1 MFYFHGHKHI
11 TFIQYKYFHLIITC
25 LAHPVVYLD
34 ALVITL
40 VFEADK
46 IISIFKLTI
55 DTQFSW

>member
-11 TFIQYKYFHLIITC
+11 TFIQYKYFHLIIIC
-25 LAHPVVYLD
+25 LAHPLVYLD
-34 ALVITL
+34 ALVLTL

-55 DTQFSW
+55 